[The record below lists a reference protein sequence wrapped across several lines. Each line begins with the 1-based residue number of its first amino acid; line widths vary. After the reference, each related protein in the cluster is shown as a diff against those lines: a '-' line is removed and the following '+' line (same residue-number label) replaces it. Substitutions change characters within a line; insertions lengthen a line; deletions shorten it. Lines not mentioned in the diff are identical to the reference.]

1 MEETQAQNDHASQ
14 PSVKKGC
21 HISIMFPVDDDQ
33 AALDVKK
40 GIDKCIPDVEGKR
53 YTFQI
58 TEM

>member
-1 MEETQAQNDHASQ
+1 MEPIPVQNDT
-14 PSVKKGC
+14 PPLPKIRKGC
-21 HISIMFPVDDDQ
+21 HISIMFPVEDD
-33 AALDVKK
+33 AEALAVKK

>member
-1 MEETQAQNDHASQ
+1 MEQQEAHNSPMPSHQ
-14 PSVKKGC
+14 PKKGC

-40 GIDKCIPDVEGKR
+40 AIDACIPDVEGKR

-58 TEM
+58 SEM

>member
-1 MEETQAQNDHASQ
+1 
-14 PSVKKGC
+14 
-21 HISIMFPVDDDQ
+21 MFPVEDD
-33 AALDVKK
+33 AEALAVKK